1 MHQND
6 GIQNIGIILW
16 GDNADEIRWVTVGQR
31 YSEATEVEFTANK
44 VNDDGAVDGVVV
56 AVIGI
61 PDAGVILSTSG
72 GMEVEFPS
80 SKVDDDGT
88 LGGVVVAVIGKLDAG
103 VILRKSG
110 GMKVELTA
118 S

>member
-1 MHQND
+1 M
-6 GIQNIGIILW
+6 
-16 GDNADEIRWVTVGQR
+16 
-31 YSEATEVEFTANK
+31 
-44 VNDDGAVDGVVV
+44 VV

-103 VILRKSG
+103 VILSTSG
-110 GMKVELTA
+110 RMEQGCSKIYFIKKHINIYLLFLKLVNTI
-118 S
+118 